1 MLIMQEVRIPLRPS
15 AYMDFAHTQCH
26 LATQL
31 TNFSDVDQGV
41 QRLTVYYEGVLSAG
55 KNFRFRP

>member
-1 MLIMQEVRIPLRPS
+1 MLIKQEVGIPLRPS
-15 AYMDFAHTQCH
+15 AYMGFAHTQCH

-41 QRLTVYYEGVLSAG
+41 QQLVIYYGGS
-55 KNFRFRP
+55 